1 MAKTP
6 QDGHCWP
13 SWEGDP
19 YNLGDKQLGQQFRAF
34 LPKTAKTAKAFPPG
48 GSPARRHTKP
58 RRVCGRAILQHFYI
72 FRGDRVHSCFCTPRS
87 QALPGNALCQRLRLA
102 RQSLEG
108 SGFPGRAWESAF
120 GKNGNAPEETP
131 RSKNLANWQTRH
143 GSMAGT
149 NQKWFLSIPLACFSR
164 GFSSFF

>member
-108 SGFPGRAWESAF
+108 SGFPGRAWEPASART
-120 GKNGNAPEETP
+120 GMHLLLPLTLVM
-131 RSKNLANWQTRH
+131 RSLPQFICHR
-143 GSMAGT
+143 
-149 NQKWFLSIPLACFSR
+149 LACRTR
-164 GFSSFF
+164 GRLLGSWHADCKLVL